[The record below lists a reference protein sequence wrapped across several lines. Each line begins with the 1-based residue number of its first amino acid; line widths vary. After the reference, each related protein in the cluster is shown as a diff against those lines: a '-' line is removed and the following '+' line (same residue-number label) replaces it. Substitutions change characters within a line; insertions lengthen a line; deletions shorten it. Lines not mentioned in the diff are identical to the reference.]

1 MLILITYDVNT
12 ETAEGKK
19 RLRRVA
25 KQCTNYGRRVQNSV
39 FELLVDPAQLT
50 TLKAQLEKVI
60 DPEKDS
66 VRFYRL
72 GSNWRP
78 RIDYM
83 GRGLRYEQDDTL
95 IL

>member
-1 MLILITYDVNT
+1 MSIRLMQQEPNGF
-12 ETAEGKK
+12 AK
-19 RLRRVA
+19 LRRFV
-25 KQCTNYGRRVQNSV
+25 KQKASRVQNSV